1 MWVMYNDL
9 SVLTVP
15 ICTLGKHIPKRWL
28 NKYISHLIQDNKR
41 WSDYKVYNIEEDHS
55 NITNRR
61 TTGRKFSFI
70 TPSIPVASSWIWYDS
85 LYTSGRLKL
94 SESSAIRAK
103 VSTFNI
109 TGRVCSHWENGLLVL
124 ELTLLRSPPG
134 IAGYGEVR
142 QNLIRSKSIPG
153 GVRGQHEGVCNQL
166 ITCDICETKNLLTT
180 CFHRVCHQRFIS
192 FRITHIISCRIYKL
206 MTTENLSS
214 ETVKWGYLY

>member
-55 NITNRR
+55 NITNQR
-61 TTGRKFSFI
+61 TTGRRFSFI

-94 SESSAIRAK
+94 SESSTIRAK

-109 TGRVCSHWENGLLVL
+109 TGRGLL
-124 ELTLLRSPPG
+124 TLRKLITGTGAHSASFTSQHYSLQNVPW
-134 IAGYGEVR
+134 
-142 QNLIRSKSIPG
+142 QNLISQKSIPE
-153 GVRGQHEGVCNQL
+153 GVRGQHEEVYNQL
-166 ITCDICETKNLLTT
+166 MTCDICETKNLLTN
-180 CFHRVCHQRFIS
+180 CFHRVCHQRFIPY
-192 FRITHIISCRIYKL
+192 RITHVISCQAI
-206 MTTENLSS
+206 
-214 ETVKWGYLY
+214 